1 MSNYSKFGKKERA
14 FGYSV
19 IFPYLAYTAVFW
31 GYPFIWMVVLAFT
44 KWNFFSKPQFVFLR
58 NFLRIFTDSLV
69 IQIALNTLN
78 FLAYL
83 IPMVLFASLFFA
95 MALTKVKFGKTFIM
109 LSFLVANVSS
119 GVGYSL
125 MFSNLFSINGP
136 VNSLIDRL
144 FGFTIPWFRSP
155 QLAIFSICLMIT
167 WKFIGYFGLIIYVG
181 MLSIPQ
187 SIYEAAEIDGADE
200 KTMFW
205 GITFPLLNPS
215 FITVIVLTVT
225 LAFTMFTEPYL
236 ITGGGPMHRTTTF
249 LIYMYDTA
257 FRRMDPSYATALAI
271 VTALASYSLVIPIRK
286 LFEKDVEFVL

>member
-1 MSNYSKFGKKERA
+1 MSNCSKLGKKERA

-44 KWNFFSKPQFVFLR
+44 KWNYFSKPQFVLLS

-69 IQIALNTLN
+69 IRIVLNTLN

-119 GVGYSL
+119 GVAYSL
-125 MFSNLFSINGP
+125 LFSNLFSINGP
-136 VNSLIDRL
+136 INRLMDSL
-144 FGFTIPWFRSP
+144 FGFTIPWFSNP
-155 QLAIFSICLMIT
+155 QLAVFSICLIIT
-167 WKFIGYFGLIIYVG
+167 WKFIGYYGLIIYAG
-181 MLSIPQ
+181 LLSIPQ
-187 SIYEAAEIDGADE
+187 SIYEAAELDGADK
-200 KTMFW
+200 KTIFW
-205 GITFPLLNPS
+205 KITLPLLNPS
-215 FITVIVLTVT
+215 LITVTVLAIT
-225 LAFTMFTEPYL
+225 LTFGIFTEPYM
-236 ITGGGPMHRTTTF
+236 ITGGGPMQRTTTF

-257 FRRMDPSYATALAI
+257 FKRIDPSYATTVAI
-271 VTALASYSLVIPIRK
+271 VTALVSYALVMLIRK
-286 LFEKDVEFVL
+286 FFEKEVVFV